1 MFYQNEDPFETGWN
15 KEDEEASETVSQP
28 INSSVNHQSM
38 ESNNGFT
45 FADDQTREFK
55 LAPEGTFFARC
66 WRVVVLGTFEDTWQG
81 QTRLNRKIRID
92 FELPTEL
99 NDFGNGPEPFN
110 VSSTL
115 NISMHE
121 NANYRKFLQNW
132 RGKAYSEEE
141 AKKGVDV
148 SKFIGAAALV
158 TVAHTARDNGK
169 TYDNIANISPLP
181 KGMQVYDK
189 VNTPTLFSIYARPFN
204 QAAFDALPGFLQEK
218 IKLSREWADMHE
230 PIKPTNQAANAPLME
245 EEDDLPF

>member
-1 MFYQNEDPFETGWN
+1 MFYQNEDPAETGW
-15 KEDEEASETVSQP
+15 DEADEKAADTSTHQF
-28 INSSVNHQSM
+28 INSSTHQVM
-38 ESNNGFT
+38 DNGFT

-99 NDFGNGPEPFN
+99 SDFGNGAEPFN

-141 AKKGVDV
+141 AKKGIDV
-148 SKFIGAAALV
+148 SKFVGAAALV

-181 KGMQVYDK
+181 KGMQMYDK
-189 VNTPTLFSIYARPFN
+189 VNTPTLFSVYARPFN
-204 QAAFDALPGFLQEK
+204 QEAFEALPNILQEK
-218 IKLSREWADMHE
+218 IKTSREWADMYAQ
-230 PIKPTNQAANAPLME
+230 PATKPALAPLME
-245 EEDDLPF
+245 AEDDLPF

>member
-1 MFYQNEDPFETGWN
+1 MFYQNEDPSETGW
-15 KEDEEASETVSQP
+15 DEADEKAANQES
-28 INSSVNHQSM
+28 INQSSINHQSM
-38 ESNNGFT
+38 EANNGFT
-45 FADDQTREFK
+45 FADDQAREFK

-99 NDFGNGPEPFN
+99 NDFGNGAEPFN

-115 NISMHE
+115 NITMHE

-132 RGKAYSEEE
+132 RGRAYSEEE
-141 AKKGVDV
+141 AKKGIDV
-148 SKFIGAAALV
+148 SKFVGAAALV

-189 VNTPTLFSIYARPFN
+189 VNTPALFSVYARPFN
-204 QAAFDALPGFLQEK
+204 QEAFDVLPNFLQEK
-218 IKLSREWADMHE
+218 IKLSREWADMHDTV
-230 PIKPTNQAANAPLME
+230 KPTNQAAAPLME